1 MKMGSNNKCVIARPG
16 LCWLASL
23 IIISSLLI
31 TTGFA
36 IAEVKTFVKEYTYRA
51 SEFDS
56 KISSRAIAFEQVKRL
71 LLEEMGTYLEG
82 KTEVTNFQMTKDQI
96 TTLTAGIVKAQILD
110 EKWDG
115 KIYYLKAE
123 ISADPDD
130 VAKSIN
136 SLRKDREKSKEL
148 EETKIKMDKLLK
160 ELEGIKKE
168 IRAAKTDKL
177 DNRQKNYDKAT
188 TGLRAIEYV
197 QRGFSLLL
205 SKNYIEAIEY
215 SNKAIELNPKLAR
228 AYVNRGDAYN
238 KLGKYQQ
245 AIIDYKVA
253 ARLGHKG
260 AQDFLR
266 KKGIVW

>member
-1 MKMGSNNKCVIARPG
+1 MSGKQLNKIKY
-16 LCWLASL
+16 LTLLS
-23 IIISSLLI
+23 ISLLFLI
-31 TTGFA
+31 SNFA
-36 IAEVKTFVKEYTYRA
+36 FAEVKAFVKEYTYRA

-71 LLEEMGTYLEG
+71 LLEELGTYLEG
-82 KTEVTNFQMTKDQI
+82 RTEVTNFQMTKDQI
-96 TTLTAGIVKAQILD
+96 TTLTAGIVKIGILE

-115 KIYYLKAE
+115 ETYYLKAE
-123 ISADPDD
+123 ISADPED

-148 EETKIKMDKLLK
+148 EETKIKMDELLK

-168 IRAAKTDKL
+168 IRATKTEKP
-177 DNRQKNYDKAT
+177 DNRQKDYDKAT
-188 TGLRAIEYV
+188 RSLSAIEYV

-205 SKNYIEAIEY
+205 SRNYIEAIEC

-238 KLGKYQQ
+238 KLGKHRQ
-245 AIIDYKVA
+245 AIEDYKTA
-253 ARLGHKG
+253 ARLGHKRT
-260 AQDFLR
+260 QDFLR